1 MMTSV
6 LISELESKWYKF
18 DFEHVLPRRLLP
30 SRDDVHS
37 KVAYQCSGLIIQ
49 ARTGFQIQSFNTPF
63 IISDVIDA
71 SLIPRN
77 LLQPLTMYTAQH
89 FNPNCAA
96 DNESDR
102 QSTKTSNNHITDG
115 ANQCQKYGSRKSDEC
130 GGAGVDA
137 DVHSIASDD
146 CTDGACPVSH
156 NLADGS
162 CPVSH
167 NLADGSC
174 PVSHNVADGA
184 CPMSHNLTDGACP
197 PNHSIVCTLWL
208 SQRLLEPGRCVDIQ
222 LNIDNCTDASF
233 QARLLL
239 FQVYKRGIEMSM
251 VQLLNNK
258 SSIDYYSD

>member
-1 MMTSV
+1 M
-6 LISELESKWYKF
+6 
-18 DFEHVLPRRLLP
+18 LPRRLLP

-49 ARTGFQIQSFNTPF
+49 ARSGFQIQSFNTPF

-71 SLIPRN
+71 SLIPRH
-77 LLQPLTMYTAQH
+77 LLQPLTVYTAQH

-146 CTDGACPVSH
+146 CADGSCPLSH
-156 NLADGS
+156 NLAD
-162 CPVSH
+162 
-167 NLADGSC
+167 L
-174 PVSHNVADGA
+174 A
-184 CPMSHNLTDGACP
+184 CPLSHDLADGACP

-208 SQRLLEPGRCVDIQ
+208 SQRLLEPGRYVNVQ
-222 LNIDNCTDASF
+222 LNIDNCTETSF

-239 FQVYKRGIEMSM
+239 IQASPKYW
-251 VQLLNNK
+251 
-258 SSIDYYSD
+258 SICKKQI